1 MKSTSLSDKRIKI
14 KKRLERNYLD
24 SMEIEDIMRMILR
37 QDEEAVKELKRILME
52 CGEVNE
58 CNDVDSQMI
67 YIGEIFE
74 KIDKIFGPALT
85 EEKKN

>member
-1 MKSTSLSDKRIKI
+1 MSLSDKR
-14 KKRLERNYLD
+14 LGCYD
-24 SMEIEDIMRMILR
+24 SYVFSKNPMDNEDIYYP
-37 QDEEAVKELKRILME
+37 QKDVKEAVKELKRILME